1 MSTEPFIGEIK
12 LLGFNFAP
20 LGYQTC
26 QGQLMSIAQNTAL
39 FALLGTYY
47 GGNGQVTFAL
57 PDLQGRVPIGQGQ
70 GAGLPTYVL
79 GEKGGFTSLNLTT
92 QNLPAHVHPG
102 SGISINIPVSTGGP
116 DIASPEN
123 AFLSDRGVEVY
134 SSVATAGKSYGAP
147 TVSGNTGVTGAS
159 LPFDIMNPY
168 LTINYSI
175 ATEGIFPSRN

>member
-12 LLGFNFAP
+12 LLGFYFAP
-20 LGYQTC
+20 VGYQTC
-26 QGQLMSIAQNTAL
+26 QGQLMSISQNTAL
-39 FALLGTYY
+39 FSLLGTYF
-47 GGNGQVTFAL
+47 GGDGQVTFAL

-70 GAGLPTYVL
+70 GPGLPSYSM
-79 GEKGGFTSLNLTT
+79 GEKGGLPTLALST

-102 SGISINIPVSTGGP
+102 AGISVNIPVSTGGP

-147 TVSGNTGVTGAS
+147 TVSGTTGATGAS
-159 LPFDIMNPY
+159 VPFDIMNPY